1 MTGGSRRLLIV
12 VSAPSGAGK
21 TSLCEEAVRQI
32 PDLVHSVSYTTRVP
46 RPHERHGRDY
56 YFVDAGTFQRMVEAG
71 EFAEWARVHG
81 HLYGTSKALLEAHL
95 TAGKDIILD
104 IDTQGAAQL
113 KRVYPEGIFVF
124 ILPPSW
130 EQLERRLRARQSDS
144 PEEIERRLRKAR
156 EEMKVFQEYDY
167 VIINDVLERAVS
179 RLCAIIV
186 AERCRSF
193 RLDSGFREALGL

>member
-1 MTGGSRRLLIV
+1 V

-32 PDLVHSVSYTTRVP
+32 PDLVHSVSYTTRIP
-46 RPHERHGRDY
+46 RPHEVEGRDY
-56 YFVDAGTFQRMVEAG
+56 YFVDEGTFQRMVEAG

-81 HLYGTSKALLEAHL
+81 NLYGTSKGLLEGHL
-95 TAGKDIILD
+95 AAGQDVILD

-130 EQLERRLRARQSDS
+130 EQLERRLQARQSDP

-156 EEMKVFQEYDY
+156 EEMKSYRDYDY
-167 VIINDVLERAVS
+167 VIINDVLERAAG

-186 AERCRSF
+186 AERSRSS

>member
-1 MTGGSRRLLIV
+1 MTGGPRRLLIV

-32 PDLVHSVSYTTRVP
+32 PGLVHAISYTTRVP
-46 RPHERHGRDY
+46 RPHEVNGRDY
-56 YFVDAGTFQRMVEAG
+56 YFVDEATFQRMVEAG

-81 HLYGTSKALLEAHL
+81 NLYGTSRGLLEAHL
-95 TAGKDIILD
+95 AAGRDIILD
-104 IDTQGAAQL
+104 IDTQGATQL

-130 EQLERRLRARQSDS
+130 GQLEGRLRARQSDP

-156 EEMKVFQEYDY
+156 EEMKSFRDYDY
-167 VIINDVLERAVS
+167 VIINDVLERAAR

-193 RLDSGFREALGL
+193 RLDSGLQEALGL